1 MGLSNE
7 QTTKWVYVTARD
19 GGFAVGAKDQEEVFD
34 SIDGALTELTHFFKP
49 VKGYKDK
56 HALRITL
63 NDSDGITRY
72 SVEAGIESTFGR
84 MFAGHLVSDEIHRG
98 DYIRIRIKANDQKE
112 KVSSCFVDVNEHG
125 EWVKKGYTP
134 KLDVETAIQVIESHD
149 AFEVYKPK
157 EKKENSTDQGSA
169 FARGSAEELKFIA
182 LITEAGWPDFAPNE
196 AVYERW
202 FGAIMTPKT
211 DRWPA
216 ADTNPAT
223 WLFFADCA
231 SKNIAVQKVPKVIAE
246 NAAKAYDPFAEDEEP
261 TTAPQ
266 ADPVVEQKPV
276 PVVTGSAN
284 AHVTGEPVTPS
295 VQTSALVP
303 GPTVPPDKSAFGWI
317 PLRWVVPG
325 QVSREGTDQ
334 QKGFLSAEAERLGL
348 SVEEMHQ
355 CRIGV
360 WLELGGEGK
369 QSGTMAAYQLCID
382 FLKAMDTAVALEAV
396 AKGSVYDPFSGE

>member
-1 MGLSNE
+1 MGLSNSE
-7 QTTKWVYVTARD
+7 TKRWVYVDVKD
-19 GGFAVGAKDQEEVFD
+19 GAFFVGKDDNQAKYD
-34 SIDGALTELTHFFKP
+34 SIDGVLLELTHLQKDSEKYG
-49 VKGYKDK
+49 VKQ
-56 HALRITL
+56 HLRVALADL
-63 NDSDGITRY
+63 DGTVNY
-72 SVEAGIESTFGR
+72 SIQVGLETVFGR
-84 MFAGHLVSDEIHRG
+84 MFAGYLAADEIKQSDH
-98 DYIRIRIKANDQKE
+98 IRLRANPLDGNP
-112 KVSSCFVDVNEHG
+112 KVTTCHVELNDGGQWTRATYTKVDDSVA
-125 EWVKKGYTP
+125 
-134 KLDVETAIQVIESHD
+134 LQIIESHS
-149 AFEVYKPK
+149 AYKVYVAK
-157 EKKENSTDQGSA
+157 EKKPATGQGNA

-284 AHVTGEPVTPS
+284 AHLTGEPVTPS